1 MLAFNVEWPGIPG
14 DTKSFTNQ
22 TYDQDLFS
30 RLEYDEALAGDG
42 LEWRENDEG
51 SEADEEG

>member
-1 MLAFNVEWPGIPG
+1 MLPFNVEWLGIPG
-14 DTKSFTNQ
+14 DAKAFTNQ

-42 LEWRENDEG
+42 LEWREDDEG
-51 SEADEEG
+51 SEADEES

>member
-1 MLAFNVEWPGIPG
+1 MLAFDVEWPGIPG

-30 RLEYDEALAGDG
+30 QLAYEEALAGDG
-42 LEWRENDEG
+42 LEWRVHDES